1 MRHLCFSILF
11 LILITGCNEEPD
23 FADDVRLLTLDDIK
37 QEYYTAD
44 SLNRLEDRS
53 NIDSSTITLGVD
65 KRNGK
70 VVIRTCGTRS
80 FGCLL
85 FTDYYTI
92 KYQDCDSICCEK
104 NGGIWL
110 VDYAGFAGTRSVV
123 GCVPDTIQ

>member
-11 LILITGCNEEPD
+11 LILITGCNEEPG
-23 FADDVRLLTLDDIK
+23 FADDVPLLTLDEIK
-37 QEYYTAD
+37 QEYYIAD

-53 NIDSSTITLGVD
+53 NIDTSTITLGVD

-70 VVIRTCGTRS
+70 VVIRTCQTRG

-92 KYQDCDSICCEK
+92 KYQDCDSVCCEK
-104 NGGIWL
+104 NDGIWL
-110 VDYAGFAGTRSVV
+110 VDYVGFAGTRSVV